1 MPNSRSGVVSRR
13 HRGGLRSG
21 HITMIEAGVLYHA
34 IRRAKIAFWTVGGIV
49 AVITTVI
56 GAGFTHPVKAA
67 GIGILAGALTGV
79 LAGLILFCWP
89 AARIAWHW
97 AAELSLL
104 TLFLAA
110 YLAFTQVMAPPAALG
125 LLALIVGGPLIVP
138 PIRRRI
144 KAWLWCA
151 VSRHRLRLCFAA
163 FIAAQRTGWT
173 PLILFARPIPA
184 GERVWIWLRPGLA
197 LADVEGRLD
206 RLAAGCWAA
215 ECRIAPASRRYAAL
229 CVIDIARRNP
239 LHTAVGSPLP
249 AQVPASRGANTPTPT
264 VSGGLDLPDV
274 PDTTDAPVPV
284 AGKRR
289 PRAVA
294 ATPATSEP
302 AAADLVTTAGPVDD
316 LSDWI

>member
-1 MPNSRSGVVSRR
+1 MPNSRSGLLGRH
-13 HRGGLRSG
+13 HRGGLRRG
-21 HITMIEAGVLYHA
+21 HITMIEVGVLYQA
-34 IRRAKIAFWTVGGIV
+34 IRRSKIAFWTVGGGV

-56 GAGFTHPVKAA
+56 GSGFTHPGKAA
-67 GIGILAGALTGV
+67 GVGILAGALLGF

-97 AAELSLL
+97 AAELALL

-110 YLAFTQVMAPPAALG
+110 YLALTQVMAAPAALG
-125 LLALIVGGPLIVP
+125 LLALIVGAPLIVP
-138 PIRRRI
+138 PTRRRI
-144 KAWLWCA
+144 KALFWCA

-197 LADVEGRLD
+197 LADLEGRLD

-239 LHTAVGSPLP
+239 LHTPVGSPCRP
-249 AQVPASRGANTPTPT
+249 KSPHRG
-264 VSGGLDLPDV
+264 G
-274 PDTTDAPVPV
+274 
-284 AGKRR
+284 
-289 PRAVA
+289 
-294 ATPATSEP
+294 
-302 AAADLVTTAGPVDD
+302 
-316 LSDWI
+316 